1 MKEGP
6 KLPSYLTNE
15 STRKFDDEDSEHNDS
30 RLSSRSKKLFTKD
43 GKLGLGNGNEQ
54 ANGNGSRN
62 VRVNRFKNK
71 NSVVSVD
78 DPEQVE
84 YIDRNKLK
92 QSLKRINDSK
102 SYSVLNGSPE
112 KSMSL
117 ENESPRVISLNRLSR
132 KTKIPTSSPQSKIKN
147 NNLSSMS
154 RNNSNSLSKGSIMG
168 LKESMITNKQDSFV
182 SDTSILRHTKKSHDM
197 YLRNKFLRE
206 QIANKIDSSNAS
218 SIKNSRN
225 NSLRNNSVSQN
236 NSKFNSK
243 NNSRESSLEKNAN
256 VKGIAKGIVKGL
268 SRSNNSSVDVK
279 GVNKLNQKSIVSRN
293 NSMDKLDVKGVK
305 VSHTQ
310 VQNVKGKQGQNANNK
325 QGQNANIKQGQNAN
339 IKQGQN
345 AKNYNQI
352 NSGKKPKFNIDISV
366 DKANENIKIR
376 KNELKKMVE
385 KATDAKSLSRSPD
398 NKNND
403 KNN

>member
-6 KLPSYLTNE
+6 KLPSYLANE
-15 STRKFDDEDSEHNDS
+15 STKNFEYEDSEHNES
-30 RLSSRSKKLFTKD
+30 RMSSRSKKLFTKD
-43 GKLGLGNGNEQ
+43 GKLGLGNDNEI
-54 ANGNGSRN
+54 GNGSKN
-62 VRVNRFKNK
+62 IRVNRFKNK

-78 DPEQVE
+78 DPEKVE

-102 SYSVLNGSPE
+102 SNSVINCSPE
-112 KSMSL
+112 KSMNL

-132 KTKIPTSSPQSKIKN
+132 KTKMPISSPQSKIKS

-168 LKESMITNKQDSFV
+168 LKESMISKKQDSFV
-182 SDTSILRHTKKSHDM
+182 SDTSILRHTKKSHEM

-206 QIANKIDSSNAS
+206 QIANKIESSNAS

-225 NSLRNNSVSQN
+225 NSLRNNSLSQN
-236 NSKFNSK
+236 TSKFNSK
-243 NNSRESSLEKNAN
+243 NNSRESSLEKNTN
-256 VKGIAKGIVKGL
+256 VKGISKGIVKGL

-279 GVNKLNQKSIVSRN
+279 GMSKLNQKSVNVKNDQKGLQGSRN
-293 NSMDKLDVKGVK
+293 NSMDKLDVKGIK
-305 VSHTQ
+305 VNHTL
-310 VQNVKGKQGQNANNK
+310 VQNSKNKQGQNANNK
-325 QGQNANIKQGQNAN
+325 QGV
-339 IKQGQN
+339 
-345 AKNYNQI
+345 KNYNQI
-352 NSGKKPKFNIDISV
+352 NSSKKPKFNIDISV
-366 DKANENIKIR
+366 DKANNNIKI
-376 KNELKKMVE
+376 KQNELKKMVE

-398 NKNND
+398 NKNKDNN